1 MNKLYTFLF
10 PLVIGLIVAGCGEV
24 QVYDVD
30 TKFSNV
36 IQVEPVSKG
45 RKTVF
50 IRIKDVTGYAS
61 ELSSAI
67 ESRLK
72 NEGYTIITDPSL
84 ATFKLMVNVVKFGPG
99 NSEDQIMFMQAIDPA
114 KAAELSIEKNRVKT
128 VRRNTNVYQKEN
140 PGYFGSSFGKRKS
153 DVYAD
158 DEIVETSSIAAFADR
173 TGIADVEIISLNGR
187 NLKTRLM
194 VGVNMRGGFFVSPKP
209 EVDSFGWSRLIQRLA
224 LAVSSMF

>member
-1 MNKLYTFLF
+1 MNKVYGFLF
-10 PLVIGLIVAGCGEV
+10 IAFGVLLISGCGEV

-67 ESRLK
+67 EANLK
-72 NEGYTIITDPSL
+72 NEGYTVVTDPSG
-84 ATFKLMVNVVKFGPG
+84 ATFKLMVNVIKFGQG
-99 NSEDQIMFMQAIDPA
+99 VSEDQITFMQAIDPA
-114 KAAELSIEKNRVKT
+114 KAAELSIEKNKVKNI
-128 VRRNTNVYQKEN
+128 RRNTNVYQKEN
-140 PGYFGSSFGKRKS
+140 PGYFGSSIGKRKN

-158 DEIVETSSIAAFADR
+158 DEIVETSSITAFADR

-194 VGVNMRGGFFVSPKP
+194 VGVNMRGGVFVSPKP
-209 EVDSFGWSRLIQRLA
+209 EVDRFGWTRLIQRLA